1 MSIHAEQHGCRIR
14 GRYVALG
21 RLDNV
26 NNHIMTSHDIRAWDT
41 ATVIQEPE
49 RPWELMQL
57 GFVVARQMKVPIVY
71 KGRTLKSNYR
81 LDLLVDGKV
90 IVDIKAVDA
99 LADIHHAQVLTY
111 LRHSKLEVGL
121 LINFN
126 SPLLRDGINCDGS
139 RGGFL
144 TNQNGSCC
152 LRRNFFARQ
161 RC

>member
-1 MSIHAEQHGCRIR
+1 MKIPDAKFEELTSAIIGAAIEVHRH
-14 GRYVALG
+14 LG
-21 RLDNV
+21 PGLLES
-26 NNHIMTSHDIRAWDT
+26 TY
-41 ATVIQEPE
+41 EE
-49 RPWELMQL
+49 CLEWELMQL
-57 GFVVARQMKVPIVY
+57 GLVVARQMKVPIVY

-126 SPLLRDGINCDGS
+126 SPLLREGIK
-139 RGGFL
+139 RVVL
-144 TNQNGSCC
+144 TNRAVSVVPVVSP
-152 LRRNFFARQ
+152 
-161 RC
+161 